1 MHVFARLRPLGRN
14 GTQTGAG
21 GNLKTTTYGNG
32 DSVSYTYD
40 ELDRPI
46 GKVYT
51 GGRYVTYTYN
61 AGGQPAERPV
71 LLSINEHLLHI

>member
-1 MHVFARLRPLGRN
+1 MHGFARLRPLCCN

-21 GNLKTTTYGNG
+21 GRLKQTTYGNG

-40 ELDRPI
+40 ELDRLT

-61 AGGQPAERPV
+61 ADGQIAERPV
-71 LLSINEHLLHI
+71 LLSVNEHLLRL